1 MDYDIE
7 LLQDYWH
14 VYSDGKR
21 ADIPFLSE
29 EDKVYCWNSI
39 CLCSWRF
46 QIRLLVVTVNDTHF
60 HLIGQGP
67 ETGMEAFVDALRYRL
82 RSHYS
87 RTGKK
92 ELAGQGFFIAL
103 DPITRRRELL
113 QKFMYVYRNCLD
125 FFPMLPGDYAWGSG
139 HLYFSRIDLGKGTPL
154 SEMTIRAQRSMLRTG
169 FPVPQNWRCEPN
181 GRITPESIIDYQMV
195 ERLFGSVKAF
205 IAFLFV
211 RKEDEAAMKQ
221 DIGRKYLEYRTLE
234 DLRTQGNRYAKR
246 FCNKN
251 LPDAP
256 FKTRLRIAAL
266 LIKKG
271 QAGKSESLA
280 KALYLKKEDLERLL

>member
-1 MDYDIE
+1 MDYDLD
-7 LLQDYWH
+7 LLQDFWH

-46 QIRLLVVTVNDTHF
+46 QIKLLVVTVNDTHF

-67 ETGMEAFVDALRYRL
+67 AAEMERFVQALRFRL

-87 RTGKK
+87 RTGKN
-92 ELAGQGFFIAL
+92 ERAGRGIFIAL
-103 DPITRRRELL
+103 DPITGRRELL

-125 FFPMLPGDYAWGSG
+125 FFPLLPGDYFWGSG
-139 HLYFSRIDLGKGTPL
+139 YLYFSRIDKGKGTPL
-154 SEMTIRAQRSMLRTG
+154 SEISVRTQRTMLRTG
-169 FPVPQNWRCEPN
+169 LPVPQDWRCEPN
-181 GRITPESIIDYQMV
+181 GRITPESIIDYQTV

-221 DIGRKYLEYRTLE
+221 DIGRKYLEYRTME
-234 DLRTQGNRYAKR
+234 DLRAQGNRYARQYCGKR
-246 FCNKN
+246 
-251 LPDAP
+251 LPEAP
-256 FKTRLRIAAL
+256 FKTRLRIAAQ

-271 QAGKSESLA
+271 HAGKSESLA
-280 KALYLKKEDLERLL
+280 KALYLKKEDLKRLL